1 MLKKRIK
8 MLDNI
13 IVTTG
18 IYDLVKDQVRRKKV
32 TQSEEDLLN
41 NELKFAQQVLRKD
54 LPEDRVTVN
63 RKVTIKDHTLNSE
76 DIYFFVDSNK
86 EKRKKGKYSITS
98 NIALA
103 VIGRKTGDSFLW
115 PFKEGERKLEILNV
129 EEIQD

>member
-1 MLKKRIK
+1 

-86 EKRKKGKYSITS
+86 EKRKKSKYSITS

>member
-86 EKRKKGKYSITS
+86 EKRKKSKYSITS

>member
-1 MLKKRIK
+1 

-76 DIYFFVDSNK
+76 DIYIFVDSNK
-86 EKRKKGKYSITS
+86 EKRKKSKYSITS

>member
-1 MLKKRIK
+1 